1 LSLDA
6 GRDVTVAA
14 VEDRQGQT
22 RWSTSR
28 LQSVTQLG
36 AEVSAGRDL
45 NVSAGRDLTA
55 VASALEARRDI
66 ALSAGRD
73 VTLAAAANEEHAY
86 SKTRKV
92 TYQEDK
98 VAQQGTRVEAGGD
111 LAINAGQDLRLIA
124 SQASAGD
131 EAYLVAGDK
140 LELLAAND
148 SSYYLYDKKK
158 KGDFGRKETRRDE
171 VTDVKA

>member
-1 LSLDA
+1 ALD
-6 GRDVTVAA
+6 DIV
-14 VEDRQGQT
+14 
-22 RWSTSR
+22 
-28 LQSVTQLG
+28 LQ
-36 AEVSAGRDL
+36 APEVSHG
-45 NVSAGRDLTA
+45 
-55 VASALEARRDI
+55 DI

-98 VAQQGTRVEAGGD
+98 VAQQGTRVDAGGD

-131 EAYLVAGDK
+131 EA
-140 LELLAAND
+140 
-148 SSYYLYDKKK
+148 
-158 KGDFGRKETRRDE
+158 
-171 VTDVKA
+171 

>member
-1 LSLDA
+1 
-6 GRDVTVAA
+6 
-14 VEDRQGQT
+14 
-22 RWSTSR
+22 
-28 LQSVTQLG
+28 
-36 AEVSAGRDL
+36 
-45 NVSAGRDLTA
+45 
-55 VASALEARRDI
+55 
-66 ALSAGRD
+66 RD

-98 VAQQGTRVEAGGD
+98 VAQQGTRVDAGGD

-148 SSYYLYDKKK
+148 SNYYLYDKKK

-171 VTDVKA
+171 VTDVKAVGSQISSGGDLTLLSGGDQTYQGAKLESGNDLAIV

>member
-1 LSLDA
+1 
-6 GRDVTVAA
+6 
-14 VEDRQGQT
+14 
-22 RWSTSR
+22 
-28 LQSVTQLG
+28 
-36 AEVSAGRDL
+36 
-45 NVSAGRDLTA
+45 
-55 VASALEARRDI
+55 
-66 ALSAGRD
+66 D

-98 VAQQGTRVEAGGD
+98 VAQQGTRVDAGGD

-140 LELLAAND
+140 LELLAA
-148 SSYYLYDKKK
+148 
-158 KGDFGRKETRRDE
+158 
-171 VTDVKA
+171 

>member
-1 LSLDA
+1 
-6 GRDVTVAA
+6 
-14 VEDRQGQT
+14 
-22 RWSTSR
+22 
-28 LQSVTQLG
+28 
-36 AEVSAGRDL
+36 
-45 NVSAGRDLTA
+45 
-55 VASALEARRDI
+55 
-66 ALSAGRD
+66 LSAGRD

-98 VAQQGTRVEAGGD
+98 VAQQGTRVDAGGD

-148 SSYYLYDKKK
+148 SNY
-158 KGDFGRKETRRDE
+158 
-171 VTDVKA
+171 